1 MIHAERSWTY
11 GTLLARAE
19 TYAARLR
26 RLPGAHVGFLCDPSL
41 EMVAA
46 VLGAWAA
53 GKSFTHLDPSHPAA
67 YHRAVLLAAGIS
79 ALLVDQLHASH
90 AAELAC
96 ALVRL
101 DRETDEV
108 DDATKTTEPGAG
120 VPRDTED
127 AEGKANRNADTAADG
142 EAASEATA
150 YVIFTSG
157 STGQPKGVV
166 ISHRA
171 LINFCRIAAH
181 TLAVRRDD
189 VQLLSAPTTYALSV
203 RQLFVPLAI
212 GATVEI
218 ATRTEVTNP
227 ARFFALL
234 QARPVTLIDVV
245 PSFWRTCLEWLE
257 HQPAAD
263 LPGLTPSAL
272 RQIVSVGETLRS
284 DLPIRW
290 RTLFGHRTR
299 LVNIYG
305 QTETTGIV
313 AHYPIPETLA
323 AGEAVC
329 PVGLPAHDTEL
340 HLLDDEM
347 RPVADGDEGEL
358 FIASPCLASGYLHD
372 AAMSRE
378 KFPLNPFAPAI
389 SARLYRTGDVGKRLP
404 DGSILH
410 LGRKDQQVKI
420 RGMRIEPGEIEHR
433 LEQLA
438 GVARAHV
445 LFHAEHNSPGRLI
458 AFLARAPTQPDADLA
473 TIREALRR
481 QLPAPMI
488 PAEFHFLATIPT
500 TPHGKADRAALLK
513 LRLTTAAAAPDQ
525 TAPRLYRATWEP
537 LTQPAPVAETAVVAT
552 AHTPAPETA
561 VAAAPANEDELKW
574 IIFADAAGRARDLA
588 TALSNLGRTVRV
600 LPYRERFANALAEF
614 ANAAAGAANG
624 RGACALVHAASLEAP
639 AEERTP
645 RERLTDSHDALREA
659 TVAARRLGLKV
670 RELIY
675 VTNNLAPTAAGDR
688 VIPEK
693 CPAYGLGRTLQLEIP
708 GCRFTALDP
717 GDAAPAGLA
726 ARILQLTSGP
736 RSAEDDAYAIRGPLM
751 FARRYRPMTNP
762 VSGPARFRDGGT
774 YLFTGGTGELA
785 LAICDRLSQRI
796 KARFILLSRTGT
808 STWVDGRIVENRRT
822 LDLLQEIRA
831 RGSQVEL
838 VQMDVSEEALLRLA
852 LAPHLKRGLTGIIHA
867 AGERGTFR
875 PVGETAVELPPA
887 AFAAKVF
894 GTRPLLQLA
903 AESRAEFVVLFS
915 SLAAVLGRIG
925 FADYGAANAFLDG
938 LPHAGLCPC
947 PVVSI
952 NWDTWRGTGLQKLLA
967 PERGG
972 ADDDPNA
979 LSMTEGVRLFE
990 LLSAQPAGQYLVSR
1004 EDLSTRLTARPA
1016 PAVGRADE
1024 APEISQATPLDAAEI
1039 RQRIRAIWTAIL
1051 RTTDF
1056 SDATGFFT
1064 VGGDSLSAV
1073 QVCLEVE
1080 KSTGRRIPLAQFFQK
1095 PTVSRLLELA
1105 AAESAAQSA
1114 WQNGI
1119 VHAAG
1124 KKPPLLLWGV
1134 DLAMPLIG
1142 LLDPEQPIIV
1152 PASIPDEEVA
1162 RRGLSLEALV
1172 QLEIEP
1178 FLPFL
1183 AGRECYVGGY
1193 SRGGI
1198 FAYEAARQ
1206 LRSLGHR
1213 VPAALMIDTSAYFV
1227 SAYVRQLPRW
1237 LHRQHAAQLAWQRY
1251 RQQLLQ
1257 RGRALL
1263 SRPPW
1268 RIPAYLAQWSA
1279 DRQWARIRARQA
1291 DGRQLDAH
1299 GRAVANYAL
1308 PPSDLDLVLFKA
1320 TENSGRNFLEPD
1332 YGWHRVTRAHVT
1344 LQTIGGAHSSF
1355 RPAST
1360 KYAPRAGILESPH
1373 VERLAAAMNACLK
1386 FTTKLPS

>member
-11 GTLLARAE
+11 GALLTRAK

-26 RLPGAHVGFLCDPSL
+26 RLPGAHVGFLCDPSP

-46 VLGAWAA
+46 VLGTWAA
-53 GKSFTHLDPSHPAA
+53 GKSFTHLDPAHPAA
-67 YHRAVLLAAGIS
+67 YQRALLVAAGIS
-79 ALLVDQLHASH
+79 ALLVDQRHADT
-90 AAELAC
+90 AAESDC
-96 ALVRL
+96 AVVRL
-101 DRETDEV
+101 DADTDEV
-108 DDATKTTEPGAG
+108 KDAAQTTEPGARLSA
-120 VPRDTED
+120 PPE
-127 AEGKANRNADTAADG
+127 
-142 EAASEATA
+142 SEATA

-171 LINFCRIAAH
+171 LINFCRVAAH

-203 RQLFVPLAI
+203 RQLFVPLAA

-218 ATRTEVTNP
+218 VARAEVTNP

-234 QARPVTLIDVV
+234 HARPVTLIDVV

-257 HQPAAD
+257 QQPAAD

-290 RTLFGHRTR
+290 RALFGHGTR

-313 AHYPIPETLA
+313 AHHPIPESLA

-329 PVGLPAHDTEL
+329 PVGLPAHDTTL
-340 HLLDDEM
+340 HLLDDQM
-347 RPVADGDEGEL
+347 QPVADGDEGEL

-372 AAMSRE
+372 AALSRE
-378 KFPLNPFAPAI
+378 KFPPNPFAPAI
-389 SARLYRTGDVGKRLP
+389 SVRLYRTGDVGKRLP

-433 LEQLA
+433 LEQLP

-445 LFHAEHNSPGRLI
+445 LFHAENGSPGRLI
-458 AFLARAPTQPDADLA
+458 AFLARDPTQPDADLA
-473 TIREALRR
+473 TIREELRR

-488 PAEFHFLATIPT
+488 PSEFHFLAAIPT
-500 TPHGKADRAALLK
+500 TPHGKADRTALLK
-513 LRLTTAAAAPDQ
+513 LRLTTAAPERAPMV
-525 TAPRLYRATWEP
+525 YRPSWEP
-537 LTQPAPVAETAVVAT
+537 VTLHAPS
-552 AHTPAPETA
+552 PETA
-561 VAAAPANEDELKW
+561 SAAASATNAPAAAAAAIKDELTW
-574 IIFADAAGRARDLA
+574 IIFADAAGRALDLA
-588 TALSNLGRTVRV
+588 AALKALGHAVRV
-600 LPYRERFANALAEF
+600 IPYRDGRSPAERGAEPAPGSQLERFAAVLAEF
-614 ANAAAGAANG
+614 ANAAAGTSSG
-624 RGACALVHAASLEAP
+624 SGAYALVHAASLETP

-645 RERLTDSHDALREA
+645 RERLADSHDSLRDA
-659 TVAARRLGLKV
+659 IVAAQRHRVQV
-670 RELIY
+670 RELFY
-675 VTNNLAPTAAGDR
+675 VSDGLAPAVEGDR

-693 CPAYGLGRTLQLEIP
+693 CTAYGLGRTLQLEIP
-708 GCRFTALDP
+708 HCRFTALDP
-717 GDAAPAGLA
+717 GNAPPAALA
-726 ARILQLTSGP
+726 ARILQLTSGQ
-736 RSAEDDAYAIRGPLM
+736 RSAEDDAYALRGPQL
-751 FARRYRPMTNP
+751 FARRYRPMTEP
-762 VSGPARFRDGGT
+762 VNAPTRFRDGGT

-785 LAICDRLSQRI
+785 LAICRSLSQRI

-808 STWVDGRIVENRRT
+808 SSWVDGNLVENRRT
-822 LDLLQEIRA
+822 LDLLQEVRA

-838 VQMDVSEEALLRLA
+838 VQMDVSDETRLRLA

-867 AGERGTFR
+867 AGDRGTFR
-875 PVGETAVELPPA
+875 PVGEAAAGPPPA

-903 AESRAEFVVLFS
+903 AESHAEFVVLFS

-947 PVVSI
+947 LVVSI

-967 PERGG
+967 RERGG
-972 ADDDPNA
+972 ADDADPNA

-1004 EDLSTRLTARPA
+1004 EDLSARLAARPA
-1016 PAVGRADE
+1016 TAAAHGAGESRD
-1024 APEISQATPLDAAEI
+1024 ISQTAPLDAAET

-1080 KSTGRRIPLAQFFQK
+1080 KSTGQRIPLAQFFQK
-1095 PTVSRLLELA
+1095 PTVARLMELA
-1105 AAESAAQSA
+1105 GPETAPRSA
-1114 WQNGI
+1114 WDNGI
-1119 VHAAG
+1119 VNAQG
-1124 KKPPLLLWGV
+1124 RKPPLLLWGV

-1142 LLDPEQPIIV
+1142 LLDPEQPVIV

-1183 AGRECYVGGY
+1183 AGRVCYVGGY

-1206 LRSLGHR
+1206 LWSLGHH
-1213 VPAALMIDTSAYFV
+1213 VPAVLMIDTSAYFV
-1227 SAYVRQLPRW
+1227 SAYERQLPAW
-1237 LHRQHAAQLAWQRY
+1237 LHRQHTVQLAWQRY
-1251 RQQLLQ
+1251 RQPLLH
-1257 RGRALL
+1257 RARALL
-1263 SRPPW
+1263 TRPPW
-1268 RIPAYLAQWSA
+1268 RVPAYLAQWSA
-1279 DRQWARIRARQA
+1279 DRRRARVRARQA
-1291 DGRQLDAH
+1291 SGRQLDAH
-1299 GRAVANYAL
+1299 GQAVANYPL
-1308 PPSDLDLVLFKA
+1308 PASDLDVVLFKA
-1320 TENSGRNFLEPD
+1320 TANSGRNFLEPD
-1332 YGWHRVTRAHVT
+1332 YGWHRVTRGRVV
-1344 LQTIGGAHSSF
+1344 LETIGGAHFSF
-1355 RPAST
+1355 RPASP

-1386 FTTKLPS
+1386 STGDSTS